1 MKTEFIE
8 ELLENLQ
15 GKVDDLLEEVETTKN
30 YNLTKSGD
38 SIEDQILEIKENICL
53 IRELYEKETV

>member
-15 GKVDDLLEEVETTKN
+15 VKVDDLLEEVETTKN
-30 YNLTKSGD
+30 YNPRKSGD

-53 IRELYEKETV
+53 IRELYEKETI

>member
-53 IRELYEKETV
+53 IRELYEKETI

>member
-30 YNLTKSGD
+30 YNPTKSGD

-53 IRELYEKETV
+53 IRELYEKETI